1 VSNEGGGVL
10 TSIDCF
16 CLTSFDIE
24 SITGGLVGMS
34 GIGGGGLAA
43 TTTGSGGG
51 GGGGGGGGIGEVSG
65 GAPGGAIGKFAA
77 AFFTSLFA
85 DFSAPD
91 AFSTG

>member
-1 VSNEGGGVL
+1 MSNEGGGVL
-10 TSIDCF
+10 TGIDCF

-43 TTTGSGGG
+43 TTTGSG